1 MRKDRK
7 TFNMLKLL
15 LLMLYVALAVG
26 CGKKDEAAKTQ
37 VAARVNAEE
46 ITVHQINAILAR
58 SPGITAENS
67 ERAKREILDRLI
79 EQYLAKQQAVE
90 KKLDRSPAVVQAIE
104 TARTEILARSYLEQV
119 NRALPAPTEDEVRKY
134 YSANPELFAD
144 RKIFVLEE
152 VSVPSANGFADA
164 LREQVSKARAL
175 DDIIA
180 WLKSR
185 NIGFA
190 VNRGVR
196 GAEQIPLDLLPKIQ
210 KIEQGGI
217 QLFEVP
223 GGHFQIIRV
232 VATKPAPVDQTAA
245 TPRIQQFLFNQRA
258 IEASAK
264 ELKRMKAGATIEY
277 VGEFDAKSAESESA
291 AKARAQAQAEQEAQ
305 AAAKAKATADAQARA
320 EELSKARAAA
330 AAKARQDA
338 EEKTR
343 DKASKTVEVPQ
354 KALERGIGGLK

>member
-1 MRKDRK
+1 
-7 TFNMLKLL
+7 MLKLL
-15 LLMLYVALAVG
+15 LLVFYVALAVG
-26 CGKKDEAAKTQ
+26 CGKKDEPAKTQ

-46 ITVHQINAILAR
+46 ITIHQVNAILAR

-90 KKLDRSPAVVQAIE
+90 KKLDRSPTVVQAIE

-119 NRALPAPTEDEVRKY
+119 NRALPRPTEDEVRKY

-152 VSVPSANGFADA
+152 ISVPSANGFGDA
-164 LREQVSKARAL
+164 LKEQVSKARAL

-185 NIGFA
+185 DIGFA
-190 VNRGVR
+190 VNRGIR
-196 GAEQIPLDLLPKIQ
+196 GAEQIPLELLPKIQ

-232 VATKPAPVDQTAA
+232 VAVKPAPVDQAAA

-277 VGEFDAKSAESESA
+277 VGEFGAKSAEGESA
-291 AKARAQAQAEQEAQ
+291 AKAQAKAEQEAQ
-305 AAAKAKATADAQARA
+305 AAVKAKAAADAQARA

-338 EEKTR
+338 EEKAR